1 MLIPDVCEPAATFA
15 FWIIN
20 AEIAELFGDL
30 ASRTIITVLVPDV
43 KSV

>member
-1 MLIPDVCEPAATFA
+1 VLIPDVCEPAATFA
-15 FWIIN
+15 FWIN